1 MDNIFLTQVASSF
14 GFIGFLLVIYYG
26 DWFQVVTMVAFP
38 IEIIFFVG
46 NFRVMMLYVRWS
58 KWRVIL
64 FKLIL
69 LADSAVF
76 FQIGAHY
83 INVNYNYTGGH
94 NPEIDQKAKDFVL
107 LYIFGLFAL
116 FVEMYSK
123 MCDIDQTSELK
134 FDY

>member
-1 MDNIFLTQVASSF
+1 
-14 GFIGFLLVIYYG
+14 
-26 DWFQVVTMVAFP
+26 
-38 IEIIFFVG
+38 VG
-46 NFRVMMLYVRWS
+46 NFRVMMLYVRWA

-83 INVNYNYTGGH
+83 INVGYNYTLGD
-94 NPEIDQKAKDFVL
+94 NPEVDQKAKDFVL

-134 FDY
+134 FNYELKEMEEGKKIERIRRSVIGFGK

>member
-1 MDNIFLTQVASSF
+1 MDNIFLTQVASTF

-64 FKLIL
+64 YKLIL
-69 LADSAVF
+69 LADSALF
-76 FQIGAHY
+76 F
-83 INVNYNYTGGH
+83 
-94 NPEIDQKAKDFVL
+94 
-107 LYIFGLFAL
+107 
-116 FVEMYSK
+116 
-123 MCDIDQTSELK
+123 
-134 FDY
+134 